1 MNQEGISMRRP
12 SLRLAA
18 GTLAVFSLAALSLFS
33 LQSGDREAV
42 AQQPGATRRGNE
54 MKQMEMKG
62 AQTPGAAAQPAAAV
76 TKAVSVVHP
85 LGDSKV
91 KGKVTFAKQA
101 DGVLV
106 TAEISGL
113 TPGDHGFHVHE
124 WGDAS
129 SADGMSAGGHFNPHG
144 HQHGRPDATER
155 HAGDFGNLTADA
167 QGNAKYSRVDKAMT
181 LEGPTSV
188 IGRSIIIHANA
199 DDFSQPTG
207 NAGGRVA
214 VGVIGIAN
222 PAN

>member
-1 MNQEGISMRRP
+1 MRRHP
-12 SLRLAA
+12 LSLAA
-18 GTLAVFSLAALSLFS
+18 GVVVIVSLGMLGLSS
-33 LQSGDREAV
+33 LPAGEGEAV
-42 AQQPGATRRGNE
+42 AQQPANRRG
-54 MKQMEMKG
+54 MEMKG
-62 AQTPGAAAQPAAAV
+62 DMKMPGMTAQQPAAATAV
-76 TKAVSVVHP
+76 TKAVCMVHP
-85 LGDSKV
+85 LGDSKA
-91 KGKVTFAKQA
+91 KGKVTFTKQA
-101 DGVLV
+101 DGVMV
-106 TAEISGL
+106 TAEVSGL

-129 SADGMSAGGHFNPHG
+129 SPDGASAGGHFNPTHK
-144 HQHGRPDATER
+144 QHGRPDANDR

-188 IGRSIIIHANA
+188 IGRSIIIHANP

-222 PAN
+222 PAAN

>member
-1 MNQEGISMRRP
+1 MRRHP
-12 SLRLAA
+12 LRLVA
-18 GTLAVFSLAALSLFS
+18 GTIAVVGLAVLSLSS
-33 LQSGDREAV
+33 LQSSENEVV

-54 MKQMEMKG
+54 MKGMEMKA
-62 AQTPGAAAQPAAAV
+62 AQAPGTAAQPAGAV
-76 TKAVSVVHP
+76 TKAVSVIHP
-85 LGDSKV
+85 LGDSKA
-91 KGKVTFAKQA
+91 KGKVTFVKQA

-113 TPGDHGFHVHE
+113 TPGNHGFHVHE

-144 HQHGRPDATER
+144 HQHGRPEATER

-181 LEGPTSV
+181 LEGPASV

-207 NAGGRVA
+207 NAGGRIA
-214 VGVIGIAN
+214 IGVIGIAN